1 MKFDQN
7 GKRKLLNYSSF
18 LGFEI
23 MEYFA
28 FKLQFLSHK
37 QFQSVPTL
45 NRIWTDLLFDFEK
58 KKKCCAKSYSN
69 FISSGTILELNVKL
83 DVETVKWNLFETW
96 NVSVNYVNRCNSPW
110 MRDYSVYFSSS
121 IVSINVSKISCI
133 NCSILGA
140 RFHPAW
146 FMSNHAWF
154 CKEFSLKTKVWI
166 IITNEFYK
174 SVERNF
180 VLSCF

>member
-58 KKKCCAKSYSN
+58 KKNAVQNRILISFRMAQFSNWMWNSMWKRWNEICLKHETCRWITWIDVIRPECAIIL
-69 FISSGTILELNVKL
+69 FIFPRQ
-83 DVETVKWNLFETW
+83 LFL
-96 NVSVNYVNRCNSPW
+96 SMFR
-110 MRDYSVYFSSS
+110 
-121 IVSINVSKISCI
+121 K
-133 NCSILGA
+133 
-140 RFHPAW
+140 FH
-146 FMSNHAWF
+146 
-154 CKEFSLKTKVWI
+154 V
-166 IITNEFYK
+166 
-174 SVERNF
+174 
-180 VLSCF
+180 